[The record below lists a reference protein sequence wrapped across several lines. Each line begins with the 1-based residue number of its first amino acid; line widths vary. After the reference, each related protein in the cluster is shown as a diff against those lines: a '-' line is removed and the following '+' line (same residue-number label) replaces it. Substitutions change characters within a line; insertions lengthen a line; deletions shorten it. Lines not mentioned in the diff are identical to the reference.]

1 MKNSFFY
8 AAKTAVYLLL
18 ISGLFIACDNSTDS
32 DHDDDQEQEPVGLRI
47 KSFENETVGQT
58 VIELSDGAVT
68 GKISIEVDSTKQ
80 YVVIFLDE
88 EGTEFQVDGREHSIN
103 FGQTNT
109 NASIEI
115 FQSTEFAFPSP
126 FRVTGNSVGNAE
138 LKLTLFHEDAPELV
152 SPGLPIEVTSSN

>member
-32 DHDDDQEQEPVGLRI
+32 DHDDDQEQEPV
-47 KSFENETVGQT
+47 V
-58 VIELSDGAVT
+58 ELSDGAVT